1 MLQASTIFIVEAY
14 MIKTLLNHPLID
26 DYKAL
31 KVEDYIMN
39 RRLNYPNKE
48 EDFSQIMPY
57 KTMIML
63 AISYPKD
70 QVKFKGKGYGLLAR
84 YTYGK
89 DYHKVYYELFKELE
103 PKFEVLG
110 IKAKGYA
117 DVSPIDERYA
127 AELAGL
133 GYMGKNQLLIHP
145 KYGTYLYLGAL
156 FIDQD
161 FTTHPHLEDSCGDC
175 RLCIDACP
183 PGALSE
189 NGYTEEKCTSFI
201 TQMKIPLTK
210 ADRKPMRVMMFG
222 CDICQRVC
230 PKNKAIQSVKRDV
243 FEPDLASQ
251 LDLKELLTLSNKD
264 IMRRYQNYAF
274 TFRGGLILKRNAIVL
289 LANQRQKDAL
299 PLIKKVYE
307 AYKHVPWF
315 EETTKIII
323 EEMENLA

>member
-31 KVEDYIMN
+31 KVEDYIFN
-39 RRLNYPNKE
+39 RQLHFPDKK
-48 EDFSQIMPY
+48 EDFSQIMPF

-63 AISYPKD
+63 SISYPKE
-70 QVKFKGKGYGLLAR
+70 QVKFKGKGHGILAR

-103 PKFEVLG
+103 KAFKASG
-110 IKAKGYA
+110 IHAKGYA
-117 DVSPIDERYA
+117 DVSPIDERFA

-145 KYGTYLYLGAL
+145 DYGTYHYLGAL
-156 FIDQD
+156 LIDQD
-161 FTTHPHLEDSCGDC
+161 FETSPNLEDSCGDC
-175 RLCIDACP
+175 RLCIEACP
-183 PGALSE
+183 PGALSDQ
-189 NGYTEEKCTSFI
+189 GYTEEKCTSFV

-210 ADRKPMRVMMFG
+210 EDKHPMRVMMFG

-230 PKNKAIQSVKRDV
+230 PKNKAIKSIKRPV
-243 FEPDLASQ
+243 FEPDEASQ
-251 LDLKELLTLSNKD
+251 LDLKELLTLSNKE
-264 IMRRYQNYAF
+264 IMRRYQDYAF

-299 PLIKKVYE
+299 PLIKTVYE
-307 AYKHVPWF
+307 QYKHVPWF
-315 EETTKIII
+315 EQTTKEIIK
-323 EEMENLA
+323 EMEVL